1 MENQIKIIL
10 KYFNSGNYKRVI
22 EKSQRLQ
29 KKYSQSSYL
38 DNLLG
43 SAYLKIGDN
52 KNAKINFESSITKS
66 PKNIAAFNNL
76 ANLEKNNGNYK
87 TAQKIY
93 LKILKL
99 DPNYINGLVNYANLK
114 IDMGDSDEAIKTL
127 TKAITIDPNSS
138 IALFN
143 LATAYLTLGQKTKS
157 LKYALRSS
165 EINPNF
171 TPVDKLISAIKTYN
185 KDDDHFI
192 RMKNKLNDLNIN
204 QFNKIHLNFAIAKA
218 YKDMGE
224 NKKFIQHIITG
235 NALRK
240 KISNYDLKK
249 DINLINDIKLMFKN
263 IDYSKMKL
271 SNNNKKIIFVVGM
284 PRSGTSL
291 VEQILSSHSKIYGA
305 GELPFLKQS
314 ILDKF
319 NKEFFMYD
327 SFSNLNEISKS
338 YIENISFLSGTKEY
352 ILDKNPLNF
361 IWIGFIKLLFPNA
374 KIIHI
379 KRNSKDTCFSC
390 FKELFE
396 NLYFTDDQYDL
407 STFYNSYNDLMNFW
421 NSNLTNYIHT
431 VNYEDLVDSTKS
443 NVLQMLKFCELDF
456 EENCLNFIENQSAVR
471 TISVSQVRN
480 PIYKSSVGSY
490 KDYEENLKTLFD
502 NLV

>member
-10 KYFNSGNYKRVI
+10 KYFNAGNYKRVI
-22 EKSQRLQ
+22 EKSQKLQ

-66 PKNIAAFNNL
+66 SENIAALNNL

-87 TAQKIY
+87 SAQKIY

-99 DPNYINGLVNYANLK
+99 DQNYINALVNYANLK
-114 IDMGDSDEAIKTL
+114 MDMGDSDGAIKTL
-127 TKAITIDPNSS
+127 TKAITIDPSNY

-157 LKYALRSS
+157 LKYALKSS

-171 TPVDKLISAIKTYN
+171 TSIDKLISVIKTYN

-192 RMKNKLNDLNIN
+192 KMKNKLNDLNIN
-204 QFNKIHLNFAIAKA
+204 QFNKIYLNFAIAKA

-224 NKKFIQHIITG
+224 NRKFIEHIITG
-235 NALRK
+235 NALKK
-240 KISNYDLKK
+240 KISNYDIKK
-249 DINLINDIKLMFKN
+249 DINLLNNIKLVFKN
-263 IDYSKMKL
+263 IDYSKVQL

-305 GELPFLKQS
+305 GELPFLKQT
-314 ILDKF
+314 ILKKF
-319 NKEFFMYD
+319 NKEFFMHD
-327 SFSNLNEISKS
+327 SFSNLNEISKN
-338 YIENISFLSGTKEY
+338 YIENISFLSGTNEY

-396 NLYFTDDQYDL
+396 NLHFTHDQYDL
-407 STFYNSYNDLMNFW
+407 STFYNSYIDLMNFW
-421 NSNLTNYIHT
+421 NSSLKNYIHT

-443 NVLQMLKFCELDF
+443 NVIQMLKFCELDF
-456 EENCLNFIENQSAVR
+456 EENCLNFKENKSAVR
-471 TISVSQVRN
+471 TISISQVRN

-490 KDYEENLKTLFD
+490 KYYEENLKVLFD
-502 NLV
+502 NLK